1 MEEKQ
6 LDNRRNNLK
15 QLMQITLLSTV
26 GALLMLWQLPYPGAA
41 WLKFD
46 LSDIPALIGGCAL
59 GPWVG
64 FAVVLF
70 KSLIF
75 LMLKFNTQELVGIP
89 MSIISSG
96 AMVLVT
102 SFLYQRSKTQKNALY
117 SVVLGII
124 ALVLVMIPANYFVLP
139 FFMKMFFPQA
149 RIFTPAEITYMI
161 LYFIIPFNAV
171 KGILNGALTF
181 LIYKRIALFLRPGG
195 DVVPV
200 GEKII
205 PPEPEAEA

>member
-1 MEEKQ
+1 M
-6 LDNRRNNLK
+6 DNRRNNLK

-26 GALLMLWQLPYPGAA
+26 GALLMLWQIPYPGAA

-46 LSDIPALIGGCAL
+46 MSDIPALIGGCAL

-75 LMLKFNTQELVGIP
+75 VLLKFNPQELVGIP
-89 MSIISSG
+89 MGIISSG
-96 AMVLVT
+96 SMVLVT
-102 SFLYQRSKTQKNALY
+102 SFLYQRSKTQENALY

-124 ALVLVMIPANYFVLP
+124 SLILVMIPANYFVLP
-139 FFMKMFFPQA
+139 FFMKWFFPQVPMPSQ
-149 RIFTPAEITYMI
+149 TDITYMI
-161 LYFIIPFNAV
+161 MYFIIPFNAV

-181 LIYKRIALFLRPGG
+181 IIYKRVALFLRPGG

-200 GEKII
+200 GKKIT

>member
-1 MEEKQ
+1 M
-6 LDNRRNNLK
+6 DNRRNNLK
-15 QLMQITLLSTV
+15 QLMQITFLSTV

-46 LSDIPALIGGCAL
+46 MSDIPALIGGCAL

-75 LMLKFNTQELVGIP
+75 TLLKFNPQELVGIP
-89 MSIISSG
+89 MGIISSG
-96 AMVLVT
+96 TMVLVT
-102 SFLYQRSKTQKNALY
+102 SFLYQRSKTLQNALY
-117 SVVLGII
+117 SVVVGII
-124 ALVLVMIPANYFVLP
+124 SLVLVMIPANFYVLP
-139 FFMKMFFPQA
+139 FFMKWFFPNVPIPA
-149 RIFTPAEITYMI
+149 PAEIVSMI
-161 LYFIIPFNAV
+161 LYFIIPFNAI

-181 LIYKRIALFLRPGG
+181 LIYKRVALFLRPGG

-200 GEKII
+200 TKKII
-205 PPEPEAEA
+205 PPEPEAEV

>member
-1 MEEKQ
+1 
-6 LDNRRNNLK
+6 
-15 QLMQITLLSTV
+15 MQITLLSTV

-70 KSLIF
+70 KSFIF
-75 LMLKFNTQELVGIP
+75 VLLKFNPQELVGIP
-89 MSIISSG
+89 MGIISSG
-96 AMVLVT
+96 TLVLVT
-102 SFLYQRSKTQKNALY
+102 SFLYQRVKTQQNALY
-117 SVVLGII
+117 SVVMGII
-124 ALVLVMIPANYFVLP
+124 SLVLIMIPANYFVLP
-139 FFMKMFFPQA
+139 FFMKWFFPQVPIPA
-149 RIFTPAEITYMI
+149 PAEIAYMI
-161 LYFIIPFNAV
+161 MYFIIPFNAV

-181 LIYKRIALFLRPGG
+181 IIYKRVALFLRPGG

-200 GEKII
+200 TKKII